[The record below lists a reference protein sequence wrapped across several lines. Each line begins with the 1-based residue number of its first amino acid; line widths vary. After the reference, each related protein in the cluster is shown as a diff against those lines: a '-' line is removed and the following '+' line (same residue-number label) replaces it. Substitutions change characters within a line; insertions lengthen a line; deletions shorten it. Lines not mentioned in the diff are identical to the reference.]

1 MNVKSTSTLAVLMM
15 VLLSAVSGV
24 AVAQTTTTETATDSY
39 TVTVSLSDAGNAT
52 SVGVA
57 VDGTDQS
64 HDLVA
69 DGNFSTTLADG
80 AVITLTHSDGTTA
93 DYTVGSGDGIVTVSD
108 ATASYTESL
117 ADTGGA
123 GDGSTESDEPDWLTK
138 QIIGAI
144 VIGIVLSWLGLSRG
158 GK

>member
-1 MNVKSTSTLAVLMM
+1 MM

-24 AVAQTTTTETATDSY
+24 AVAQTATSTETATDSY

-69 DGNFSTTLADG
+69 DGNFSTTLAN
-80 AVITLTHSDGTTA
+80 ASVITLTHSDGTTA
-93 DYTVGSGDGIVTVSD
+93 DYTVGSGDGTITVSD
-108 ATASYTESL
+108 ATASYEESL

-123 GDGSTESDEPDWLTK
+123 GDGSTSEPDWLTK

>member
-1 MNVKSTSTLAVLMM
+1 MNVKSTSTLAVLAM
-15 VLLSAVSGV
+15 VLVSVFSGG
-24 AVAQTTTTETATDSY
+24 AVAQEADSY
-39 TVTVSLSDAGNAT
+39 TVTVELSDAGNAT

-57 VDGTDQS
+57 VDSVDQS

-69 DGNFSTTLADG
+69 DGNFSTTLAD
-80 AVITLTHSDGTTA
+80 ASVITLTHSDGTTA
-93 DYTVGSGDGIVTVSD
+93 DYSVGSGDGTVTVSD
-108 ATASYTESL
+108 ATADYVESL

-123 GDGSTESDEPDWLTK
+123 GDGSSSSDEPDWLTK

>member
-15 VLLSAVSGV
+15 VLVSAFSGA
-24 AVAQTTTTETATDSY
+24 AVAQETDTY
-39 TVTVSLSDAGNAT
+39 TVTVLLSDAGNAT

-93 DYTVGSGDGIVTVSD
+93 DYTVGSGDGTVTASD
-108 ATASYTESL
+108 ATADYTESL

-123 GDGSTESDEPDWLTK
+123 GDGTSSDEPDWLTK

>member
-1 MNVKSTSTLAVLMM
+1 MM
-15 VLLSAVSGV
+15 VFLSVFAVPV
-24 AVAQTTTTETATDSY
+24 VAQTTTTETATDSY

-69 DGNFSTTLADG
+69 DGNFSTTLAN
-80 AVITLTHSDGTTA
+80 ASVITLTHSDGTTA
-93 DYTVGSGDGIVTVSD
+93 DYTVGSGDGTITVSD

-117 ADTGGA
+117 ADTGGV
-123 GDGSTESDEPDWLTK
+123 GDGSSTSEPDWLTK
-138 QIIGAI
+138 AIISAVI
-144 VIGIVLSWLGLSRG
+144 VGIVLSWLGINKNG
-158 GK
+158 GRR